1 MSFKA
6 RPFLTATL
14 VLSLFI
20 QTHIAGY
27 GYASPRAKIAF
38 TCFPDGNYEICVMDI
53 DGGNEV
59 RLTDDPA
66 KDHEPSWSPDGRTIG
81 YVSSKDL
88 KPSRSPTNFK
98 ATITD
103 F

>member
-1 MSFKA
+1 MSFKT
-6 RPFLTATL
+6 RRFLTAVL

-27 GYASPRAKIAF
+27 GYAAPRAKIAF
-38 TCFPDGNYEICVMDI
+38 TCFRDGNSEIYVMDS
-53 DGGNEV
+53 DGGNQT
-59 RLTDDPA
+59 RITDNPA
-66 KDHEPSWSPDGRTIG
+66 WDHEPSWSPEGRTIG